1 MTPLESFSRTAVE
14 VVSAR
19 LLLGR
24 QFRTFFDFS
33 IPSGQSAVIRF
44 QSGSDFVLQSQ
55 SLNVTS
61 GGVRFAAVVNAT
73 ESGVFG
79 SALPVVSK
87 NRTTSHRVGPDY
99 VTVSAITS
107 GGQIS
112 GGTEVEVIRVSGTS
126 SGGHA
131 TTVSGAQNNHRM
143 LPAGVYYL
151 KLENTD
157 NSTATG
163 VYMVEWEEL

>member
-24 QFRTFFDFS
+24 QFRTFCDFS
-33 IPSGQSAVIRF
+33 IPSGQSDVIRF

-55 SLNVTS
+55 SLTVTS
-61 GGVRFAAVVNAT
+61 GGVRFAAVVGAT

-87 NRTTSHRVGPDY
+87 NPATSHRVGPDY
-99 VTVSAITS
+99 VTVTAITS

-112 GGTEVEVIRVSGTS
+112 GRGG
-126 SGGHA
+126 SGGCSR
-131 TTVSGAQNNHRM
+131 VGR
-143 LPAGVYYL
+143 
-151 KLENTD
+151 
-157 NSTATG
+157 
-163 VYMVEWEEL
+163 